1 MKIIIAGAGRVGTH
15 LAKLF
20 ARENHNIIVLDENPE
35 KLSALQIN
43 YDLMVKVMSPT
54 SIAGLKEIGVSHCDL
69 FIGVTPDEDLNINC
83 CMMAGKL
90 GAKRTVARVDSVEYL
105 GKESQAYFEDM
116 GISSMFI
123 PEMVAAKEIVSSVE
137 RSWARMWWEPDGTGG
152 NLALIGVKVRKNC
165 QILNVP
171 LKDLNQKEAAYHIV
185 AIKRGSETLIPHGDD
200 IIRPYDLVYFMTDK
214 RNQDF
219 IRSICGKDDYTDVED
234 VIIMGGGTTAVFTA
248 QMLPGNMNIKIIEQ
262 DINRCYEL
270 NKQITNSNVMVI
282 HGDGRDL
289 SLMREENLDD
299 TDAFIALTP
308 NSEIN
313 IISCLTAKK
322 MGVNKTVAMLDNL
335 NFLSMAESLDIGTL
349 INKQAISASNIY
361 RMILKADVSNVKSLM
376 VANAD
381 VAEFTAASGSKITKK
396 LIKDQKL
403 PASANLGGLI
413 RNGKGYL
420 INGNTQV
427 IEGDKVVAVC
437 IDKGLKELSA
447 LFD

>member
-1 MKIIIAGAGRVGTH
+1 
-15 LAKLF
+15 
-20 ARENHNIIVLDENPE
+20 
-35 KLSALQIN
+35 
-43 YDLMVKVMSPT
+43 
-54 SIAGLKEIGVSHCDL
+54 
-69 FIGVTPDEDLNINC
+69 
-83 CMMAGKL
+83 
-90 GAKRTVARVDSVEYL
+90 
-105 GKESQAYFEDM
+105 
-116 GISSMFI
+116 
-123 PEMVAAKEIVSSVE
+123 
-137 RSWARMWWEPDGTGG
+137 
-152 NLALIGVKVRKNC
+152 
-165 QILNVP
+165 
-171 LKDLNQKEAAYHIV
+171 
-185 AIKRGSETLIPHGDD
+185 
-200 IIRPYDLVYFMTDK
+200 
-214 RNQDF
+214 
-219 IRSICGKDDYTDVED
+219 
-234 VIIMGGGTTAVFTA
+234 
-248 QMLPGNMNIKIIEQ
+248 
-262 DINRCYEL
+262 
-270 NKQITNSNVMVI
+270 
-282 HGDGRDL
+282 
-289 SLMREENLDD
+289 MREENLDD

-403 PASANLGGLI
+403 PTSANLGGLI

>member
-20 ARENHNIIVLDENPE
+20 ARENHNIIVLDQIPE
-35 KLSALQIN
+35 RLNALSVN

-54 SIAGLKEIGVSHCDL
+54 SIAGLKEIGVNHCDL
-69 FIGVTPDEDLNINC
+69 FIGVTPDKNLNLNC
-83 CMMAGKL
+83 CMMAGRL
-90 GAKRTVARVDSVEYL
+90 GAKQTVARVDSVEYL
-105 GKESQAYFEDM
+105 SKESQDYFHEM

-137 RSWARMWWEPDGTGG
+137 RSWARMWWEPDGGD
-152 NLALIGVKVRKNC
+152 LALIGVKVRRNC
-165 QILNVP
+165 QILNIP
-171 LKDLNQKEAAYHIV
+171 LKDLPNQNPAYHIV
-185 AIKRGSETLIPHGDD
+185 AIKRGSETLIPHGTDTVK
-200 IIRPYDLVYFMTDK
+200 PYDIVYFMTDK
-214 RNQDF
+214 KNQDY
-219 IRSICGKDDYTDVED
+219 IRNICGKEQYTTVED
-234 VIIMGGGTTAVFTA
+234 IIIMGGGTTAVYTA
-248 QMLPGNMNIKIIEQ
+248 QMLPSHMNVKIVEQ
-262 DINRCYEL
+262 DINRCYQL
-270 NKQITNSNVMVI
+270 NKLITSDNVMVI

-289 SLMREENLDD
+289 ALMKEENLDN

-361 RMILKADVSNVKSLM
+361 RMLLNADVSNVKSLM

-381 VAEFTAASGSKITKK
+381 VAEFTAAPGSKITKK
-396 LIKDQKL
+396 LIKDMKL
-403 PASANLGGLI
+403 PSTTNLGGLI
-413 RNGKGYL
+413 RNGKSQL
-420 INGNTQV
+420 INGMTQV
-427 IEGDKVVAVC
+427 REGDKVVAIC
-437 IDKGLKELSA
+437 IDNGLKSLAA